1 MAVDQDTVPETRP
14 VILIVD
20 DSRVMRQALKK
31 ILTPLYAVAEAGDGE
46 EGWSRM
52 LERPAIAGVF
62 TDLSM
67 PRLDGFG
74 LMRRIRESGDEEVNT
89 LPILL
94 ITGNEDSAGTRE
106 RALAAGA
113 TGVIMKPF
121 NAADVLGVVQQ
132 HVPIP
137 VAAPAPV
144 APAPPAP
151 QSGPSEADGLRARIT
166 ELEDT
171 LREVRSQLKGW
182 QEEMR
187 KSEAASVSASAELEE
202 ALDSSRRQLR
212 EAMAERDR
220 SRTELER
227 LRTELI
233 LRQQSVDEKRV
244 SERIRELEEQLQEN
258 QAARQSAEEAA
269 GGLTEQLQN
278 IEQETTARISALE
291 SELESTRGALQSAQ
305 DELARLGEA
314 RQGLDEATARTRS
327 LETQLQEARGELSS
341 HGEELAEVRAQL
353 QAAVEQRQALE
364 DRLSGEQDDRMGLE
378 DRLDTLQESLTEREQ
393 LLAERE
399 EGLVVRDR
407 EANQLRDRAMRAEQ
421 ALERLETQAREA
433 VEQDA
438 GEEDTQVML
447 TALRTRA
454 EHAEL
459 TQLQLEDEL
468 VELAAKQERSDQ
480 AREAAERELRS
491 LMQELADARRAL
503 RDRRAKPAPAPAA
516 PEVVVTEQLEPQTL
530 STAQDDQDDDEA
542 FEETA
547 PPAGLGLSAREP
559 GVQEEAT
566 PAVQV
571 GESAEAH
578 HGRSSFTPEPLIRQW
593 EEQRRRQRRMQVVIL
608 LAVAVAASLGLY
620 FLLT

>member
-1 MAVDQDTVPETRP
+1 MAVDQDTVVESRP

-31 ILTPLYAVAEAGDGE
+31 ILAPLYAVAEAADGE

-52 LERPAIAGVF
+52 LERPGIAGVF

-74 LMRRIRESGDEEVNT
+74 LMRRIRDSGDERVST

-137 VAAPAPV
+137 VAAPAP
-144 APAPPAP
+144 PAPLAP
-151 QSGPSEADGLRARIT
+151 QSGSSEADGLRVRVA

-182 QEEMR
+182 QDEMR

-220 SRTELER
+220 SRAELER

-244 SERIRELEEQLQEN
+244 SERICELETQLQEN
-258 QAARQSAEEAA
+258 QTARQSAEEAA
-269 GGLTEQLQN
+269 TGMTEQLQR
-278 IEQETTARISALE
+278 IEQESSARISALE
-291 SELESTRGALQSAQ
+291 SELESARGALQSAQ

-314 RQGLDEATARTRS
+314 RQDLDEATARTRS

-353 QAAVEQRQALE
+353 QTAVEQRQALE

-407 EANQLRDRAMRAEQ
+407 EANQLRDRATRAEQ
-421 ALERLETQAREA
+421 ALGRLEAQAREA

-438 GEEDTQVML
+438 DEGDTQAML

-459 TQLQLEDEL
+459 NQLQLEDEL

-480 AREAAERELRS
+480 AREAAERELRN

-503 RDRRAKPAPAPAA
+503 RERRAKPAPAPVASEPA
-516 PEVVVTEQLEPQTL
+516 PVVTEQPEPQTL
-530 STAQDDQDDDEA
+530 STAEDDQDDDES
-542 FEETA
+542 FEEA
-547 PPAGLGLSAREP
+547 GPPAGLGLNTREP
-559 GVQEEAT
+559 DVEEAGA
-566 PAVQV
+566 PEVQV

-578 HGRSSFTPEPLIRQW
+578 HGRAGFTTEPLIRQW

-608 LAVAVAASLGLY
+608 VAVAVVASLGLY

>member
-1 MAVDQDTVPETRP
+1 MAVDQDTVLEARP

-31 ILTPLYAVAEAGDGE
+31 ILAPLYGVAEAGDGE

-74 LMRRIRESGDEEVNT
+74 LMRRIRESGDEGVNT

-137 VAAPAPV
+137 VAAPPP
-144 APAPPAP
+144 PAPP
-151 QSGPSEADGLRARIT
+151 SGPSEADGLRVRVA

-182 QEEMR
+182 QDEMR

-212 EAMAERDR
+212 EALAERDR

-244 SERIRELEEQLQEN
+244 SERICELEAQLQES
-258 QAARQSAEEAA
+258 QAARQSAEEVAA
-269 GGLTEQLQN
+269 GMTEQLQR
-278 IEQETTARISALE
+278 IEQQSSARTQALE
-291 SELESTRGALQSAQ
+291 SKLESTRAALQSAQ
-305 DELARLGEA
+305 EELAH
-314 RQGLDEATARTRS
+314 LDEATARTRS
-327 LETQLQEARGELSS
+327 LETQLQQVRGELSS

-353 QAAVEQRQALE
+353 QTALEQRQALE
-364 DRLSGEQDDRMGLE
+364 DRLSGEQDDRLGLE

-407 EANQLRDRAMRAEQ
+407 EATQLRDRATRAEQ

-438 GEEDTQVML
+438 NEEDTQAML

-459 TQLQLEDEL
+459 NQLQLEDEL

-503 RDRRAKPAPAPAA
+503 RERRAKPTPAPAVPEPA
-516 PEVVVTEQLEPQTL
+516 PVVIEQSEPETL
-530 STAQDDQDDDEA
+530 SATQDDQDDDES
-542 FEETA
+542 FEE
-547 PPAGLGLSAREP
+547 PAGLGLSAREP
-559 GVQEEAT
+559 DVEEEGVPT
-566 PAVQV
+566 VQV
-571 GESAEAH
+571 GESVQAP
-578 HGRSSFTPEPLIRQW
+578 HGRASFTTEPLIRQW
-593 EEQRRRQRRMQVVIL
+593 EVQRRRQRRMQVVIL
-608 LAVAVAASLGLY
+608 VAVAVVASLGLY